1 MRFSMKMMFAPDIEL
16 RMQPSE
22 RGSSQPERG
31 SSQPERGSSHL
42 HGTAAIGQQMF
53 DWH

>member
-1 MRFSMKMMFAPDIEL
+1 MRFSMKMVFAPDIEL

-22 RGSSQPERG
+22 RGSSRLNG
-31 SSQPERGSSHL
+31 AAASLNGA
-42 HGTAAIGQQMF
+42 AAIGQQMF